1 MDASRPTESIRVHPP
16 RTDLVA
22 AVTDSIGDSVCS
34 EAQSAGGYTRKNRSP
49 IDLKKRLSNFL
60 TNVVAFGRS
69 NCIRTCADKSPPRFV
84 DHRVGQC
91 GCEIHAQTLRLASVC
106 SEVSGRPC
114 R

>member
-34 EAQSAGGYTRKNRSP
+34 EAQSAGGYTRKNGSP
-49 IDLKKRLSNFL
+49 IDLEERLSNFR

-69 NCIRTCADKSPPRFV
+69 DRIRAGSNKSPPRFV
-84 DHRVGQC
+84 DHRVAQC
-91 GCEIHAQTLRLASVC
+91 GCEIHAQTLRLAS
-106 SEVSGRPC
+106 
-114 R
+114 